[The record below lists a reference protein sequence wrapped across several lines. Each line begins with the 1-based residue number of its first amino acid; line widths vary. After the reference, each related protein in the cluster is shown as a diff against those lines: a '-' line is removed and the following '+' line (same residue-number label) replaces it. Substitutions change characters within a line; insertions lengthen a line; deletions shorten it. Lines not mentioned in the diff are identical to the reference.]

1 MKRDFDKLIRSVQ
14 NASGKYGLY
23 LIVGKTKVMTTANID
38 SFIMDGNRIEVV
50 NSFNFLGSTIERT
63 GGCTK
68 EIRRRIGLG
77 KAAMMNLSKIWKDKG
92 ISASTKVMLV
102 RALIFPILKYGC
114 ESWTVKKKDKEMLMS
129 CELWCWR
136 RLLRISWTERRTNQ
150 SILDELGIE
159 PSLMSEIDRQKL
171 RYFGH
176 IMRSDGLEKA
186 IMLGMGEGKRKKG
199 RPRMR
204 WLDEVQELTGLG
216 LGQLKE
222 EVRQRESWRAFINR
236 VSRSHQRLD
245 VNR

>member
-1 MKRDFDKLIRSVQ
+1 MKLL
-14 NASGKYGLY
+14 N
-23 LIVGKTKVMTTANID
+23 VGKTKVMTTANID

-92 ISASTKVMLV
+92 ISASIKVMLV

-159 PSLMSEIDRQKL
+159 PSLMSEIDR
-171 RYFGH
+171 
-176 IMRSDGLEKA
+176 
-186 IMLGMGEGKRKKG
+186 
-199 RPRMR
+199 
-204 WLDEVQELTGLG
+204 
-216 LGQLKE
+216 
-222 EVRQRESWRAFINR
+222 
-236 VSRSHQRLD
+236 
-245 VNR
+245 

>member
-1 MKRDFDKLIRSVQ
+1 M
-14 NASGKYGLY
+14 YY
-23 LIVGKTKVMTTANID
+23 VGSIYILP
-38 SFIMDGNRIEVV
+38 SLFIE
-50 NSFNFLGSTIERT
+50 FF
-63 GGCTK
+63 C
-68 EIRRRIGLG
+68 
-77 KAAMMNLSKIWKDKG
+77 
-92 ISASTKVMLV
+92 
-102 RALIFPILKYGC
+102 IL
-114 ESWTVKKKDKEMLMS
+114 
-129 CELWCWR
+129 
-136 RLLRISWTERRTNQ
+136 
-150 SILDELGIE
+150 E

-176 IMRSDGLEKA
+176 IMRSDDLENA

-222 EVRQRESWRAFINR
+222 EVRPRESWRAFINR